1 MMVAPFTAE
10 LRSFARLP
18 ALAAIVALVAAL
30 PAHADAPPKPWASSG
45 GNLEHTRAV
54 LSEIGSNQ
62 LNPTTVK
69 QLKVKWTFE
78 TAGDV
83 SATPTVEEGGLY
95 VPDWGGMLWKL
106 DPKTGDVIWSR
117 KLSDV
122 TKNPNSKSR
131 SSPAIVGDA
140 IIIGDMS
147 TARVMAFN
155 KATGALLWITR
166 VDSNVD
172 SLASTSATVYNDIV
186 YFGIASREESLLH
199 PPTGG
204 FRGSVV
210 ALNATTGAIL
220 WRFTTVPAGYTG
232 GAVVPAPVVDTR
244 RHSLYIS
251 VDNNYSIPDDV
262 HDCVVA
268 AGADKTEQIRC
279 MDPSNYVDAIVALDL
294 DTGALKWGRRFEG
307 ADTWTKQCN
316 EAGGCDQPPG
326 ADNDFASS
334 PNLFQVPGFVGVAD
348 DHGGT
353 SKGTILGIGGKSG
366 IYRAINPE
374 NGGLFWSTMVGQG
387 GIQWG
392 SAIDLDTHSNIYVAV
407 KNDAR
412 RVNYLTD
419 YHGNTTK
426 WTGGSW
432 GQLDAFTGKINWQ
445 IPAYGQDL
453 VNPNYP
459 SAAPA
464 PLTFTNYILFAGSTS
479 GYMTAISSHTGFVL
493 WKFQS
498 GGTVLSSPAI
508 FDDWVYWGTGYGRL
522 GGKAYNRLY
531 AFSFK

>member
-1 MMVAPFTAE
+1 MMVASFTAG
-10 LRSFARLP
+10 LRSFARIPTLL
-18 ALAAIVALVAAL
+18 AIAAIGVATSARAET
-30 PAHADAPPKPWASSG
+30 PPKPWASSG

-54 LSEIGSNQ
+54 LSEIGPDQ

-69 QLKVKWTFE
+69 QLKQKWMFE

-106 DPKTGDVIWSR
+106 NPKTGAVIWSR
-117 KLSDV
+117 RISDV
-122 TKNPNSKSR
+122 TGNANSKTR
-131 SSPAIVGDA
+131 SSPAIVGNA
-140 IIIGDMS
+140 VIVGDLA

-155 KATGALLWITR
+155 KTTGDLLWLTR
-166 VDSNVD
+166 VESNPD
-172 SLASTSATVYNDIV
+172 AFASMSATVYNNIA
-186 YFGIASREESLLH
+186 YFGLASREESLVH

-232 GAVVPAPVVDTR
+232 GAVVPAPVVDVKR
-244 RHSLYIS
+244 RSLYIA
-251 VDNNYSIPDDV
+251 VDNNYSIPNDV
-262 HDCVVA
+262 HDCVLE
-268 AGADKTEQIRC
+268 AGADKAEQIAC
-279 MDPSNYVDAIVALDL
+279 MDPLNFVDAVVALDL

-316 EAGGCDQPPG
+316 EPGGCDQPPG

-334 PNLFQVPGFVGVAD
+334 PNLFQVPGFTGVAD
-348 DHGGT
+348 DHGGV

-366 IYRAINPE
+366 IYRAINPD
-374 NGGLFWSTMVGQG
+374 NGGLFWAKMVGQG

-392 SAIDLDTHSNIYVAV
+392 SAIDLDTHRNIYVAV
-407 KNDAR
+407 KNDAL
-412 RVNYLTD
+412 RVNYITD
-419 YHGNTTK
+419 FHGNK
-426 WTGGSW
+426 IRWTGGSW
-432 GQLDAFTGKINWQ
+432 GQLDAFTGDINWQ

-453 VNPNYP
+453 VIP
-459 SAAPA
+459 SRPASAPG
-464 PLTFTNYILFAGSTS
+464 PLTFNNYILFAGASS
-479 GYMTAISSHTGFVL
+479 GWMTALSSRTGFIL

-498 GGTVLSSPAI
+498 GGTVMSSPAI

-522 GGKAYNRLY
+522 GGKAGNRLY